1 MTAKEALKNELRD
14 RLGPFLRDR
23 GYRGS
28 GSNWRKWSAR
38 GDCAIVNVQSSHWNT
53 SDNQRCIINLSIIV
67 PGDLDWHD
75 FCSPSWKVNRKT
87 PTAVWGMWQ
96 GRLHHGGAGPEEW
109 WRVTNAQDARTE
121 IADMIE
127 QLSALGL
134 PALEELLDRRNLIRA
149 VAGEPVRG
157 FHAARVPHWW
167 ALPLLLSDD
176 GVSEALTAAL
186 DELDEIRRSRET
198 SQEFAQT
205 AQEFARWAKD
215 RAKRVSAGA
224 GA

>member
-1 MTAKEALKNELRD
+1 LKKELRD

-38 GDCAIVNVQSSHWNT
+38 GDCALVNVQSSSWNT
-53 SDNQRCIINLSIIV
+53 SDDQRCIINLSIIV
-67 PGDLDWHD
+67 PGDLDWYD
-75 FCSPSWKVNRKT
+75 FRSSSRKANRKT
-87 PTAVWGMWQ
+87 PTEVWGIWRE
-96 GRLHHGGAGPEEW
+96 RLHRGGAGPEEW

-121 IADMIE
+121 VADMIE

-157 FHAARVPHWW
+157 FRTASVTWW

-176 GVSEALTAAL
+176 GASEALAAAL
-186 DELDEIRRSRET
+186 DELDEKRLSRET